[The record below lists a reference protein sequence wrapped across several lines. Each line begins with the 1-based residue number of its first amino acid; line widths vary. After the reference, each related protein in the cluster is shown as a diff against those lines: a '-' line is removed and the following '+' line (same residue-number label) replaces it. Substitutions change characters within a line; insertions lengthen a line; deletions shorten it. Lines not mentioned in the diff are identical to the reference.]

1 MNRSFF
7 QELLSSV
14 MKRGR
19 EALALR
25 SGGKNDFQMDVLEVA
40 NAILS
45 EKGEASGLALAR
57 YLLDCFF
64 KLDDSERVVF
74 FAHLLSDFGPD
85 VAELEKAIENYQRT
99 PNDLEATKLHNAA
112 EPRRQEL
119 IRRLNRA
126 PNGTA
131 SLVAI
136 REDLLSRISTNEE
149 FKILD
154 QDFKHLLIAWFNR
167 GFLMLERIDW
177 SSSAVILD
185 KIIRYEAVH
194 EIHGWDDLRS
204 RIDVADRRCYAFF
217 HPAMPDDP
225 LIFVEVALTR
235 KIPEAIAPILA
246 NDRDQISSEDA
257 KTAVFYSISNCQA
270 GLKGISFGNFLIK
283 QVVQELARE
292 MPHLKN
298 FVTLSPVPV
307 FLRWLDRIRED
318 KDSTIISMVDRET
331 LALIDNEDWQN
342 DPAVV
347 EQVKGVLLPLCAC
360 YFLEAKTK
368 SGEPL
373 DPVARFHLGN
383 GAVLA
388 RVNWLGDVSKKGLKQ
403 SAGFM
408 VNYLYDLPLI
418 EENHQ
423 KYAENY
429 TINAATEVRNLL
441 KSMPADRELVT
452 AHE

>member
-19 EALALR
+19 NVLELR
-25 SGGKNDFQMDVLEVA
+25 SGGQSDLQMDILEVA

-45 EKGEASGLALAR
+45 EKGEASGVALAR
-57 YLLDCFF
+57 YLLDCFLE
-64 KLDDSERVVF
+64 LDDSERTEF
-74 FAHLLSDFGPD
+74 FSHLVCDFGPD
-85 VAELEKAIENYQRT
+85 ATELGKAIESYLKT
-99 PNDLEATKLHNAA
+99 PSDLEATKLHSAA

-136 REDLLSRISTNEE
+136 RQDLLSRIRENDE
-149 FKILD
+149 FKLLD
-154 QDFKHLLIAWFNR
+154 QDFKHLLISWFNR
-167 GFLMLERIDW
+167 GFLVLERIDW

-225 LIFVEVALTR
+225 LIFVEVALTD

-246 NDRDQISSEDA
+246 NDRKQISSEEA
-257 KTAVFYSISNCQA
+257 NTAVFYSISNCQA
-270 GLKGISFGNFLIK
+270 GLTGISFGNFLIK

-292 MPHLKN
+292 IPHLKN
-298 FVTLSPVPV
+298 FVTLSPVPI
-307 FLRWLDRIRED
+307 FLKWLTRALED
-318 KDSTIISMVDRET
+318 KDSTIISMADRTT
-331 LALIDNEDWQN
+331 LALTDNNDWQI
-342 DPAVV
+342 DPVAV
-347 EQVKGVLLPLCAC
+347 EQVKGILLPLCAY

-388 RVNWLGDVSKKGLKQ
+388 RVNWLGDISKKGFKQ

-429 TINAATEVRNLL
+429 TINATAGVRNLL
-441 KSMPADRELVT
+441 KSVPTHRELVT
-452 AHE
+452 VHE